1 MRSTFNPR
9 LTIRNYVIV
18 FQPNEEENA
27 VSKFY
32 FKFLIRFLLH
42 KDAQFVMK
50 VHLFS
55 SILIN
60 LDLKWE
66 FDMLNI
72 DILILIYKLF

>member
-18 FQPNEEENA
+18 FQPNAEENA

-32 FKFLIRFLLH
+32 FKILIRFLLY

-50 VHLFS
+50 AHLFS
-55 SILIN
+55 SISIN
-60 LDLKWE
+60 LDLNLMCE
-66 FDMLNI
+66 TLTF
-72 DILILIYKLF
+72 